1 MRKSTTS
8 REAIYHLESRKY
20 NFEGS
25 RSGMVE
31 GTNDVKKVGKL
42 LFGRSLRLQLALW
55 IVHRDE
61 LTFYQSEP
69 AAAVGVSTSN
79 VIEELDRLAR
89 LGMIQA
95 VAKLAGERRQ
105 YYLRTDSPLWQ
116 VIESAGRVAANV
128 AVKG

>member
-1 MRKSTTS
+1 
-8 REAIYHLESRKY
+8 
-20 NFEGS
+20 
-25 RSGMVE
+25 MVE